1 MPAPRSKINVSD
13 ALEIATSALPHS
25 ESRPGQKEMAHAVEE
40 ALHEGKHLIV
50 QAGTGTGKTIAYLV
64 PAIVAGKRTVVTTA
78 TKALQD
84 QLAHKDL
91 PFLVQHLSEY
101 VNRDITFA
109 VLKGRSN
116 YVCRQRLAE
125 LNGETEKKNRKAD
138 SPTLLE
144 VDEMSQ
150 SVRRE
155 IDLISEWTKTTKS
168 GDMADISWSP
178 SDRAL
183 RAVSVGSDE
192 CPGARRCPV
201 GGTCFSELA
210 RFKASEADI
219 VVVNTHLYGLHV
231 ASGGQLLPEHE
242 VLIVDEAHGLEDIMS
257 DTVGVSIHAGN
268 FNFFAGVVK
277 RIIADPKV
285 ISDIVNIGTM
295 LDEVLSPIHNQR
307 ISAPLP
313 LEVTAVLAEG
323 RRIVARILDILRTIE
338 TKDDDSNQRK
348 LRAQT
353 LATRLADTVD
363 VALKTDDTYVPY
375 VSGTVDH
382 PKLDIAPLDV
392 GPVLDAGVWQKTTA
406 ILTSATVPSKMADRI
421 GLPVSKTQLCN
432 VESPFDYQSNAVLY
446 CSKHLP
452 NPNSPEF
459 TKLMHEELF
468 HLISAAGGR
477 TLALFTSYRAL
488 DAAVDAMRKRL
499 PNTILSQREYQKN
512 QLVKLFSEDE
522 SSCLFATSGFFQG
535 IDIPGRTLSLVTL
548 DRIPFPRPDDPL
560 LSARRDAIGD
570 RAFREIDLPR
580 AATLLAQATGRLIRN
595 ATDRGVVAVFDP
607 RLGNAGYRRD
617 ILGSMPPMRKNY
629 SLIVSGSNYCATGIS
644 R

>member
-1 MPAPRSKINVSD
+1 VPAPRSKINVSD

-40 ALHEGKHLIV
+40 ALNEGKHLIV

-313 LEVTAVLAEG
+313 LEVTAILAEG

-353 LATRLADTVD
+353 LATRLADTID

-375 VSGTVDH
+375 ISGTIDH

-459 TKLMHEELF
+459 TKLMHDELF

-488 DAAVDAMRKRL
+488 DLAVEAMRKRL

-512 QLVKLFSEDE
+512 QLVKLFTEDE

-617 ILGSMPPMRKNY
+617 ILGSMPPMRK
-629 SLIVSGSNYCATGIS
+629 SVDRQEVEEFLRLIT

>member
-1 MPAPRSKINVSD
+1 VPAPRSKINVSD

-25 ESRPGQKEMAHAVEE
+25 ESRPGQKEMAHAVDE

-101 VNRDITFA
+101 VNRSITFA

-125 LNGETEKKNRKAD
+125 LNGESEKKNRKAD

-155 IDLISEWTKTTKS
+155 IDLITEWTKTTKS

-353 LATRLADTVD
+353 LATRLADTID

-488 DAAVDAMRKRL
+488 DLAVEAMRKRL

-617 ILGSMPPMRKNY
+617 ILGSMPPMRK
-629 SLIVSGSNYCATGIS
+629 SVDRQEVEEFLRLIT

>member
-40 ALHEGKHLIV
+40 ALNEGKHLIV

-375 VSGTVDH
+375 ISGTIDH
-382 PKLDIAPLDV
+382 PKFDIAPLDV

-617 ILGSMPPMRKNY
+617 ILGSMPPMRK
-629 SLIVSGSNYCATGIS
+629 SVDRQEVEEFLRLIT

>member
-353 LATRLADTVD
+353 LATRLADTID

-375 VSGTVDH
+375 ISGTVDH

-617 ILGSMPPMRKNY
+617 ILGSMPPMRK
-629 SLIVSGSNYCATGIS
+629 SVDRQEVEEFLRLIT

>member
-1 MPAPRSKINVSD
+1 VPAPRSKINVSD

-40 ALHEGKHLIV
+40 ALNEGKHLIV

-231 ASGGQLLPEHE
+231 ASGGQLLPDHE

-257 DTVGVSIHAGN
+257 DTVGVSVHAGN

-285 ISDIVNIGTM
+285 ISDIVNIGMM
-295 LDEVLSPIHNQR
+295 LDEVLSPNHNQR

-313 LEVTAVLAEG
+313 LEITAVLAEG
-323 RRIVARILDILRTIE
+323 RRIVAQILDILRTIE

-353 LATRLADTVD
+353 LATRLADTID
-363 VALKTDDTYVPY
+363 IALKTDDTYVPY
-375 VSGTVDH
+375 ISGTVDH

-421 GLPVSKTQLCN
+421 GLPVAKTQLCN

-488 DAAVDAMRKRL
+488 DAAVEAMRKRL
-499 PNTILSQREYQKN
+499 PNIILSQREYQKN

-617 ILGSMPPMRKNY
+617 ILGSMPPMRK
-629 SLIVSGSNYCATGIS
+629 SVDRQEVEEFLRLIT

>member
-353 LATRLADTVD
+353 LATRLADTID

-617 ILGSMPPMRKNY
+617 ILGSMPPMRK
-629 SLIVSGSNYCATGIS
+629 SVDRQEVEEFLRLIT

>member
-313 LEVTAVLAEG
+313 LEVTAILAEG

-353 LATRLADTVD
+353 LATRLADTID

-375 VSGTVDH
+375 ISGTVDH

-617 ILGSMPPMRKNY
+617 ILGSMPPMRK
-629 SLIVSGSNYCATGIS
+629 SVDRQEVEEFLRLIT

>member
-338 TKDDDSNQRK
+338 TRDDDSNQRK

-353 LATRLADTVD
+353 LATRLADTID

-375 VSGTVDH
+375 ISGTVDH

-617 ILGSMPPMRKNY
+617 ILGSMPPMRK
-629 SLIVSGSNYCATGIS
+629 SVDRQEVEEFLRLIT

>member
-1 MPAPRSKINVSD
+1 
-13 ALEIATSALPHS
+13 
-25 ESRPGQKEMAHAVEE
+25 
-40 ALHEGKHLIV
+40 KHLIV

-125 LNGETEKKNRKAD
+125 LNGESEKKNRKAD

-144 VDEMSQ
+144 IDEMSQ

-353 LATRLADTVD
+353 LATRLADTID

-375 VSGTVDH
+375 ISGTVDH

-522 SSCLFATSGFFQG
+522 FSCLFATSGFFQG

-617 ILGSMPPMRKNY
+617 ILGSMPPMRK
-629 SLIVSGSNYCATGIS
+629 SVDRQEVEEFLRLIT

>member
-392 GPVLDAGVWQKTTA
+392 GPVLDAVVWQKTTA

-617 ILGSMPPMRKNY
+617 ILGSMPPMRK
-629 SLIVSGSNYCATGIS
+629 SVDRQEVEEFLRLIT

>member
-40 ALHEGKHLIV
+40 ALNEGKHLIV

-210 RFKASEADI
+210 RFKAIEANI
-219 VVVNTHLYGLHV
+219 VVVNTRLYGLHV

-353 LATRLADTVD
+353 LATRLADTID

-375 VSGTVDH
+375 ISGTVDH

-488 DAAVDAMRKRL
+488 DAAVEAMRKRL

-617 ILGSMPPMRKNY
+617 ILGSMPPMRK
-629 SLIVSGSNYCATGIS
+629 SVDRQEVEEFLRLIT

>member
-1 MPAPRSKINVSD
+1 MAHEVAD
-13 ALEIATSALPHS
+13 ALA
-25 ESRPGQKEMAHAVEE
+25 
-40 ALHEGKHLIV
+40 EGKHLIV

-64 PAIVAGKRTVVTTA
+64 PAIVAGKKTVVTTA

-84 QLAHKDL
+84 QLANKDL
-91 PFLVQHLSEY
+91 PFLVKELSSY
-101 VNRDITFA
+101 VNRSVTFA

-116 YVCRQRLAE
+116 YICRQRLAE
-125 LNGETEKKNRKAD
+125 LNGEADKKSRKND

-155 IDLISEWTKTTKS
+155 IELISEWVKTTKS
-168 GDMADISWSP
+168 GDMAEISWSP
-178 SDRAL
+178 SDRAMK
-183 RAVSVGSDE
+183 AVSVGSDE

-201 GGTCFSELA
+201 GGTCFSEIA

-257 DTVGVSIHAGN
+257 DTVGVSLHAGN

-285 ISDIVNIGTM
+285 ISDIVNIGMM
-295 LDEVLSPIHNQR
+295 LDEVLSPTHGQR

-313 LEVTAVLAEG
+313 LEITAVLAEG
-323 RRIVARILDILRTIE
+323 RRIVARMLDVLRAIE

-353 LATRLADTVD
+353 LATRLADTID
-363 VALKTDDTYVPY
+363 IALKTDDTYVPY

-392 GPVLDAGVWQKTTA
+392 GPVLDAGVWQKTIA
-406 ILTSATVPSKMADRI
+406 ILTSATVPNKMAERI
-421 GLPVSKTQLCN
+421 GLPVTRTRMCN
-432 VESPFDYQSNAVLY
+432 VESPFDYQSHAVLY
-446 CSKHLP
+446 CAKHLP
-452 NPNSPEF
+452 NPNSPDF
-459 TKLMHEELF
+459 TKLMHDELF
-468 HLISAAGGR
+468 HLIAAAGGR

-488 DAAVDAMRKRL
+488 DLAVEAMRKRL
-499 PNTILSQREYQKN
+499 PNTILSQREYQKT
-512 QLVKLFSEDE
+512 QLVKLFTKDE

-535 IDIPGRTLSLVTL
+535 IDIPGRTLSLVTI

-617 ILGSMPPMRKNY
+617 ILESMPPMRK
-629 SLIVSGSNYCATGIS
+629 SVERAEVEEFLKTIT

>member
-1 MPAPRSKINVSD
+1 VPAPRSKINVSD

-353 LATRLADTVD
+353 LATRLADTID

-375 VSGTVDH
+375 ISGTVDH

-421 GLPVSKTQLCN
+421 GLPVSKTHLCN

-617 ILGSMPPMRKNY
+617 ILGSMPPMRK
-629 SLIVSGSNYCATGIS
+629 SVDRQEVEEFLRLIT

>member
-1 MPAPRSKINVSD
+1 MAHAVSD
-13 ALEIATSALPHS
+13 ALA
-25 ESRPGQKEMAHAVEE
+25 
-40 ALHEGKHLIV
+40 EGKHLIV

-64 PAIVAGKRTVVTTA
+64 PAIVAGKKTVVTTA

-91 PFLVQHLSEY
+91 PFLVEHLGSY

-125 LNGETEKKNRKAD
+125 INGESEKKNRKND

-155 IDLISEWTKTTKS
+155 IDLISEWVKGSKS

-178 SDRAL
+178 SERAM

-201 GGTCFSELA
+201 GGTCFSEIA

-257 DTVGVSIHAGN
+257 DTVGVSLHAGN

-285 ISDIVNIGTM
+285 ISDIVNIGMM
-295 LDEVLSPIHNQR
+295 LDEVLSGLHNQR

-313 LEVTAVLAEG
+313 LEITAVLAEG
-323 RRIVARILDILRTIE
+323 RRLVARILDILRTID

-353 LATRLADTVD
+353 LATRLADTID

-406 ILTSATVPSKMADRI
+406 ILTSATVPNKMAERI
-421 GLPVSKTQLCN
+421 GLPISRTQTCN

-452 NPNSPEF
+452 NPNSAEF

-468 HLISAAGGR
+468 HLIAAAGGR
-477 TLALFTSYRAL
+477 TLALFTSYKAL
-488 DAAVDAMRKRL
+488 DLAVEAMRKKL
-499 PNTILSQREYQKN
+499 PNTILSQREYQKT
-512 QLVKLFSEDE
+512 QLVKLFTEDE

-617 ILGSMPPMRKNY
+617 ILESMPPMRK
-629 SLIVSGSNYCATGIS
+629 SIDRAEVEEFLRLIT

>member
-1 MPAPRSKINVSD
+1 VPAPRSKINVSD

-40 ALHEGKHLIV
+40 ALNEGKHLIV

-375 VSGTVDH
+375 ISGTVDH
-382 PKLDIAPLDV
+382 QKLDIAPLDV

-617 ILGSMPPMRKNY
+617 ILGSMPPMRK
-629 SLIVSGSNYCATGIS
+629 SVDRQEVEEFLRLIT

>member
-353 LATRLADTVD
+353 LATRLADTID

-375 VSGTVDH
+375 ISGTVDH

-406 ILTSATVPSKMADRI
+406 ILTSATVPSKMAGRI

-617 ILGSMPPMRKNY
+617 ILGSMPPMRK
-629 SLIVSGSNYCATGIS
+629 SVDRQEVEEFLRLIT

>member
-1 MPAPRSKINVSD
+1 VPAPRSKINVSD

-353 LATRLADTVD
+353 LATRLADTID

-375 VSGTVDH
+375 ISGTVDH

-595 ATDRGVVAVFDP
+595 ATDRSVVAVFDP

-617 ILGSMPPMRKNY
+617 ILGSMPPMRK
-629 SLIVSGSNYCATGIS
+629 SVDRQEVEEFLRLIT

>member
-1 MPAPRSKINVSD
+1 VSVSRSKINVTE
-13 ALEIATSALPHS
+13 ALEIATTALPHS
-25 ESRPGQKEMAHAVEE
+25 ESRPGQKEMAHEVAD
-40 ALHEGKHLIV
+40 ALAEGEHLIV

-64 PAIVAGKRTVVTTA
+64 PVIVAGKKTVVTTA

-84 QLAHKDL
+84 QLANKDL
-91 PFLVQHLSEY
+91 PFLVKELSSY
-101 VNRDITFA
+101 VNRPITFA
-109 VLKGRSN
+109 ILKGRSN
-116 YVCRQRLAE
+116 YICRQRLAE
-125 LNGETEKKNRKAD
+125 LNGEAEKKSRKND
-138 SPTLLE
+138 LPTLLE

-155 IDLISEWTKTTKS
+155 IELISEWVKTTTS

-178 SDRAL
+178 SDRAMK
-183 RAVSVGSDE
+183 AVSVGSDE

-201 GGTCFSELA
+201 GGTCFSEIA

-242 VLIVDEAHGLEDIMS
+242 VLIVDEAHGLEDTMS
-257 DTVGVSIHAGN
+257 DTVGVSLHAGN

-277 RIIADPKV
+277 RIIADQKV
-285 ISDIVNIGTM
+285 ISDIVNIGMM
-295 LDEVLSPIHNQR
+295 LDEVLSPTHGQR
-307 ISAPLP
+307 MTAPLP

-323 RRIVARILDILRTIE
+323 RRIVARILDVLRAIE

-353 LATRLADTVD
+353 LASRLADTID

-375 VSGTVDH
+375 VAGTVDH

-406 ILTSATVPSKMADRI
+406 ILTSATVPNKMAERI
-421 GLPVSKTQLCN
+421 GLPVSRTRMCN
-432 VESPFDYQSNAVLY
+432 VESPFDYQSHAVLY
-446 CSKHLP
+446 CAKHLP
-452 NPNSPEF
+452 NPNSPDF
-459 TKLMHEELF
+459 TNLMHDELF
-468 HLISAAGGR
+468 HLIAAAGGR

-488 DAAVDAMRKRL
+488 DLAVEAMRKRL
-499 PNTILSQREYQKN
+499 TNTILSQREYQKT
-512 QLVKLFSEDE
+512 QLVKLFTEDE

-535 IDIPGRTLSLVTL
+535 IDIPGRTLSLVTI

-617 ILGSMPPMRKNY
+617 ILESMPPMRK
-629 SLIVSGSNYCATGIS
+629 SVDRAEIEEFLKTIT

>member
-1 MPAPRSKINVSD
+1 MAHAVSD
-13 ALEIATSALPHS
+13 ALA
-25 ESRPGQKEMAHAVEE
+25 
-40 ALHEGKHLIV
+40 EGKHLIV

-64 PAIVAGKRTVVTTA
+64 PAIVAGKKTVVTTA

-84 QLAHKDL
+84 QLAQKDL
-91 PFLVQHLSEY
+91 PFLVEHLGSY

-125 LNGETEKKNRKAD
+125 INGESEKKNRKND

-155 IDLISEWTKTTKS
+155 IDLISEWVKGSKS

-178 SDRAL
+178 SERAM

-201 GGTCFSELA
+201 GGTCFSEIA

-257 DTVGVSIHAGN
+257 DTVGVSLHAGN

-285 ISDIVNIGTM
+285 ISDIINIGMM
-295 LDEVLSPIHNQR
+295 LDEVLSGLHNQR

-313 LEVTAVLAEG
+313 LEITAVLAEG
-323 RRIVARILDILRTIE
+323 RRLVARILDILRTID

-353 LATRLADTVD
+353 LASRLADTID
-363 VALKTDDTYVPY
+363 VALKTDDTFVPY

-406 ILTSATVPSKMADRI
+406 ILTSATVPNKMAERI
-421 GLPVSKTQLCN
+421 GLPVSRTQTCT

-452 NPNSPEF
+452 NPNSADF

-468 HLISAAGGR
+468 HLIAAAGGR
-477 TLALFTSYRAL
+477 TLALFTSYKAL
-488 DAAVDAMRKRL
+488 DLAVEAMRKKL
-499 PNTILSQREYQKN
+499 PNTILSQREYQKT
-512 QLVKLFSEDE
+512 QLVKLFTEDE

-560 LSARRDAIGD
+560 LSARREAIGD

-617 ILGSMPPMRKNY
+617 ILESMPPMRK
-629 SLIVSGSNYCATGIS
+629 SIDRAEVEEFLRLIT

>member
-1 MPAPRSKINVSD
+1 MAHAVSD
-13 ALEIATSALPHS
+13 ALA
-25 ESRPGQKEMAHAVEE
+25 
-40 ALHEGKHLIV
+40 EGKHLIV

-64 PAIVAGKRTVVTTA
+64 PAIVAGKKTVVTTA

-91 PFLVQHLSEY
+91 PFLVEHLGSY

-125 LNGETEKKNRKAD
+125 INGESEKKNRKND

-155 IDLISEWTKTTKS
+155 IDLISEWVKGSNS

-178 SDRAL
+178 SERAM

-201 GGTCFSELA
+201 GGTCFSEIA

-257 DTVGVSIHAGN
+257 DTVGVSLHAGN

-285 ISDIVNIGTM
+285 ISDIVNIGMM
-295 LDEVLSPIHNQR
+295 LDEVLSGLHNQR

-313 LEVTAVLAEG
+313 LEITAVLAEG
-323 RRIVARILDILRTIE
+323 RRLVARILDILRTID

-353 LATRLADTVD
+353 LATRLADTID

-406 ILTSATVPSKMADRI
+406 ILTSATVPNKMAERI
-421 GLPVSKTQLCN
+421 GLPISRTQTCN

-452 NPNSPEF
+452 NPNSAEF

-468 HLISAAGGR
+468 HLIAAAGGR
-477 TLALFTSYRAL
+477 TLALFTSYKAL
-488 DAAVDAMRKRL
+488 DLAVEAMRKKL
-499 PNTILSQREYQKN
+499 PNTILSQREYQKT
-512 QLVKLFSEDE
+512 QLVKLFTEDE

-617 ILGSMPPMRKNY
+617 ILESMPPMRK
-629 SLIVSGSNYCATGIS
+629 SIDRAEVEEFLRLIT

>member
-40 ALHEGKHLIV
+40 ALNEGKHLIV

-353 LATRLADTVD
+353 LATRLADTID

-375 VSGTVDH
+375 ISGSVDH

-432 VESPFDYQSNAVLY
+432 VDSPFDYQSNAVLY

-617 ILGSMPPMRKNY
+617 ILGSMPPMRK
-629 SLIVSGSNYCATGIS
+629 SVDRQEVEEFLRLIT

>member
-1 MPAPRSKINVSD
+1 MPESRRRLDVAE
-13 ALEIATSALPHS
+13 ALEIATAALPHC
-25 ESRPGQKEMAHAVEE
+25 EVRPGQKEMAHAVEH
-40 ALHEGKHLIV
+40 ALAEGKHLVV

-64 PAIVAGKRTVVTTA
+64 PAMLAGKRTVVTTA

-84 QLAHKDL
+84 QLATKDL
-91 PFLVQHLSEY
+91 PFLIEHLAGY
-101 VNRDITFA
+101 INRDITFA

-125 LNGETEKKNRKAD
+125 LNGDSENKRRQD
-138 SPTLLE
+138 SPTMLE
-144 VDEMSQ
+144 MDELSA
-150 SVRRE
+150 SVRGE
-155 IDLISEWTKTTKS
+155 IDLISEWTKTTKT
-168 GDMADISWSP
+168 GDMAEITWSP
-178 SDRAL
+178 SDRSM

-201 GGTCFSELA
+201 GGTCFSEIA

-242 VLIVDEAHGLEDIMS
+242 VLIVDEAHGLEDTMS
-257 DTVGVSIHAGN
+257 DTVGISLHAGN

-277 RIIADPKV
+277 KIIADPK
-285 ISDIVNIGTM
+285 IMTDIINIGSM
-295 LDEVLSPIHNQR
+295 LDSALAPTHGERV
-307 ISAPLP
+307 SAPLP
-313 LEVTAVLAEG
+313 LEITAVLAEG
-323 RRIVARILDILRTIE
+323 RRIVARVLDVLRAID

-353 LATRLADTVD
+353 LASRLAETIDT
-363 VALKTDDTYVPY
+363 ALKTDDTFVPF
-375 VSGTVDH
+375 VSGTKDH

-392 GPVLDAGVWQKTTA
+392 GPVLNAGIWQKTTTV
-406 ILTSATVPSKMADRI
+406 LTSATVPNKMAERL
-421 GLPVSKTQLCN
+421 GLIPEKTTMCN
-432 VESPFDYQSNAVLY
+432 VESPFDYQSQAILY
-446 CSKHLP
+446 CAKHLP
-452 NPNSPEF
+452 GPNDARF
-459 TKLMHEELF
+459 TEQMHEELF

-488 DAAVDAMRKRL
+488 DSAVEAMRKRL
-499 PNTILSQREYQKN
+499 SHTILSQREYQKN
-512 QLVKLFSEDE
+512 QLVKIFVEDE

-535 IDIPGRTLSLVTL
+535 IDIPGRTLSLVTI

-560 LSARRDAIGD
+560 LSARREAIGD
-570 RAFREIDLPR
+570 RAFRDIDLPR

-595 ATDRGVVAVFDP
+595 STDRGVVAVFDP
-607 RLGNAGYRRD
+607 RLGTAGYRRD
-617 ILGSMPPMRKNY
+617 ILAAMPPMRR
-629 SLIVSGSNYCATGIS
+629 STQRQEVEDFLRLIT

>member
-1 MPAPRSKINVSD
+1 VPAPRSKINVSD

-353 LATRLADTVD
+353 LATRLADTID

-375 VSGTVDH
+375 ISGTVDH

-432 VESPFDYQSNAVLY
+432 VDSPFDYQSNAVLY

-617 ILGSMPPMRKNY
+617 ILGSMPPMRK
-629 SLIVSGSNYCATGIS
+629 SVDRQEVEEFLRLIT

>member
-1 MPAPRSKINVSD
+1 MAHEVSD
-13 ALEIATSALPHS
+13 ALA
-25 ESRPGQKEMAHAVEE
+25 
-40 ALHEGKHLIV
+40 EGKHLIV

-64 PAIVAGKRTVVTTA
+64 PAIVAGKKTVVTTA

-84 QLAHKDL
+84 QLANKDL
-91 PFLVQHLSEY
+91 PFLVQELSSY
-101 VNRDITFA
+101 VNRDVTFA
-109 VLKGRSN
+109 ILKGRSN
-116 YVCRQRLAE
+116 YICRQRLAE
-125 LNGETEKKNRKAD
+125 INGEADKKNRKND

-144 VDEMSQ
+144 IDEMSQ

-155 IDLISEWTKTTKS
+155 IDLITEWSKSTKS
-168 GDMADISWSP
+168 GDMADMTWSP
-178 SDRAL
+178 SDRAMK
-183 RAVSVGSDE
+183 AVSVGSDE

-257 DTVGVSIHAGN
+257 DTVGVSLHAGN

-285 ISDIVNIGTM
+285 ISDIINIGMM
-295 LDEVLSPIHNQR
+295 LDEALTPTHGQR

-313 LEVTAVLAEG
+313 LEITAVLAEG
-323 RRIVARILDILRTIE
+323 RRIVARILDILRAID

-353 LATRLADTVD
+353 LATRLADTID
-363 VALKTDDTYVPY
+363 IALKTDDTYVPY
-375 VSGTVDH
+375 VSGTADH

-406 ILTSATVPSKMADRI
+406 ILTSATVPNKMAERI
-421 GLPVSKTQLCN
+421 GLPVARTRTCN
-432 VESPFDYQSNAVLY
+432 VESPFDYQANAILY
-446 CSKHLP
+446 CAKHLP
-452 NPNSPEF
+452 NPNSPDF
-459 TKLMHEELF
+459 TKLMHEELY
-468 HLISAAGGR
+468 HLIAAAGGR

-488 DAAVDAMRKRL
+488 DLAVDAMRKRL

-512 QLVKLFSEDE
+512 QLVKLFTDDE

-535 IDIPGRTLSLVTL
+535 IDIPGRTLSLVTI

-595 ATDRGVVAVFDP
+595 ATDQGVVAVFDP

-617 ILGSMPPMRKNY
+617 ILESMPPMRK
-629 SLIVSGSNYCATGIS
+629 SIDRSEVEGFLKTIT

>member
-1 MPAPRSKINVSD
+1 MTE
-13 ALEIATSALPHS
+13 ALEIATSALPLS
-25 ESRPGQKEMAHAVEE
+25 ESRPGQKEMAHEVAD
-40 ALHEGKHLIV
+40 ALAEGKHLIV

-64 PAIVAGKRTVVTTA
+64 PAIVAGKKTVVTTA

-84 QLAHKDL
+84 QLANKDL
-91 PFLVQHLSEY
+91 PFLVKELSSY
-101 VNRDITFA
+101 VNRSVTFA

-116 YVCRQRLAE
+116 YICRQRLAE
-125 LNGETEKKNRKAD
+125 LNGEADKKSRKND

-155 IDLISEWTKTTKS
+155 IELISEWVKTTKS
-168 GDMADISWSP
+168 GDMAEISWSP
-178 SDRAL
+178 SDRAMK
-183 RAVSVGSDE
+183 AVSVGSDE

-201 GGTCFSELA
+201 GGTCFSEIA

-257 DTVGVSIHAGN
+257 DTVGVSLHAGN

-285 ISDIVNIGTM
+285 ISDIINTGMM
-295 LDEVLSPIHNQR
+295 LDEVLSPTHGQR

-313 LEVTAVLAEG
+313 LEITAVLAEG
-323 RRIVARILDILRTIE
+323 RRIVARMLDVLRAIE

-353 LATRLADTVD
+353 LATRLADTID
-363 VALKTDDTYVPY
+363 IALKTDDTYVPY

-392 GPVLDAGVWQKTTA
+392 GPVLDAGVWQKTIA
-406 ILTSATVPSKMADRI
+406 ILTSATVPNKMAERI
-421 GLPVSKTQLCN
+421 GLPVTRTRMCN
-432 VESPFDYQSNAVLY
+432 VESPFDYQSHAVLY
-446 CSKHLP
+446 CAKHLP
-452 NPNSPEF
+452 NPNSPDF
-459 TKLMHEELF
+459 TKLMHDELF
-468 HLISAAGGR
+468 HLIAAAGGR

-488 DAAVDAMRKRL
+488 DLAVEAMRKRL
-499 PNTILSQREYQKN
+499 PNTILSQREYQKT
-512 QLVKLFSEDE
+512 QLVKLFTKDE

-535 IDIPGRTLSLVTL
+535 IDIPGRTLSLVTI

-617 ILGSMPPMRKNY
+617 ILESMPPMRK
-629 SLIVSGSNYCATGIS
+629 SVERAEVEEFLKTIT

>member
-1 MPAPRSKINVSD
+1 MTE
-13 ALEIATSALPHS
+13 ALEIATTALPHS
-25 ESRPGQKEMAHAVEE
+25 ESRPGQKEMAHEVAD
-40 ALHEGKHLIV
+40 ALAEGEHLIV

-64 PAIVAGKRTVVTTA
+64 PVIVAGKKTVVTTA

-84 QLAHKDL
+84 QLANKDL
-91 PFLVQHLSEY
+91 PFLVKELSSY
-101 VNRDITFA
+101 VNRPITFA
-109 VLKGRSN
+109 ILKGRSN
-116 YVCRQRLAE
+116 YICRQRLAE
-125 LNGETEKKNRKAD
+125 LNGEAEKKSRKND
-138 SPTLLE
+138 LPTLLE

-155 IDLISEWTKTTKS
+155 IELISEWVKTTTS

-178 SDRAL
+178 SDRAMK
-183 RAVSVGSDE
+183 AVSVGSDE

-201 GGTCFSELA
+201 GGTCFSEIA

-242 VLIVDEAHGLEDIMS
+242 VLIVDEAHGLEDTMS
-257 DTVGVSIHAGN
+257 DTVGVSLHAGN

-277 RIIADPKV
+277 RIIADQKV
-285 ISDIVNIGTM
+285 ISDIVNIGMM
-295 LDEVLSPIHNQR
+295 LDEVLSPTHGQR
-307 ISAPLP
+307 MTAPLP

-323 RRIVARILDILRTIE
+323 RRIVARILDVLRAIE

-353 LATRLADTVD
+353 LASRLADTID

-375 VSGTVDH
+375 VAGTVDH

-406 ILTSATVPSKMADRI
+406 ILTSATVPNKMAERI
-421 GLPVSKTQLCN
+421 GLPVSRTRMCN
-432 VESPFDYQSNAVLY
+432 VESPFDYQSHAVLY
-446 CSKHLP
+446 CAKHLP
-452 NPNSPEF
+452 NPNSPDF
-459 TKLMHEELF
+459 TNLMHDELF
-468 HLISAAGGR
+468 HLIAAAGGR

-488 DAAVDAMRKRL
+488 DLAVEAMRKRL
-499 PNTILSQREYQKN
+499 TNTILSQREYQKT
-512 QLVKLFSEDE
+512 QLVKLFTEDE

-535 IDIPGRTLSLVTL
+535 IDIPGRTLSLVTI

-617 ILGSMPPMRKNY
+617 ILESMPPMRK
-629 SLIVSGSNYCATGIS
+629 SVDRAEIEEFLKTIT

>member
-1 MPAPRSKINVSD
+1 MAHAVSD
-13 ALEIATSALPHS
+13 ALA
-25 ESRPGQKEMAHAVEE
+25 
-40 ALHEGKHLIV
+40 EGKHLIV

-64 PAIVAGKRTVVTTA
+64 PAIVAGKKTVVTTA

-91 PFLVQHLSEY
+91 PFLVEHLGSY

-125 LNGETEKKNRKAD
+125 INGESEKKNRKND

-155 IDLISEWTKTTKS
+155 IDLISEWVKGSKS

-178 SDRAL
+178 SERAM

-201 GGTCFSELA
+201 GGTCFSEIA

-257 DTVGVSIHAGN
+257 DTVGVSLHAGN

-285 ISDIVNIGTM
+285 ISDIVNIGMM
-295 LDEVLSPIHNQR
+295 LDEVLSGLHNQR

-313 LEVTAVLAEG
+313 LEITAVLAEG
-323 RRIVARILDILRTIE
+323 RRLVARILDILRTID

-353 LATRLADTVD
+353 LATRLADTID

-406 ILTSATVPSKMADRI
+406 ILTSATVPNKMAERI
-421 GLPVSKTQLCN
+421 GLPVSRTQTCN

-452 NPNSPEF
+452 NPNSAEF

-468 HLISAAGGR
+468 HLIAAAGGR
-477 TLALFTSYRAL
+477 TLALFTSYKAL
-488 DAAVDAMRKRL
+488 DLAVEAMRKKL
-499 PNTILSQREYQKN
+499 PNTILSQREYQKT
-512 QLVKLFSEDE
+512 QLVKLFTEDE

-617 ILGSMPPMRKNY
+617 ILESMPPMRK
-629 SLIVSGSNYCATGIS
+629 SIDRAEVEEFLRLIT

>member
-1 MPAPRSKINVSD
+1 MTE
-13 ALEIATSALPHS
+13 ALEIATSALPLS
-25 ESRPGQKEMAHAVEE
+25 ESRPGQKEMAHEVAD
-40 ALHEGKHLIV
+40 ALAEGKHLIV

-64 PAIVAGKRTVVTTA
+64 PAIVAGKKTVVTTA

-84 QLAHKDL
+84 QLANKDL
-91 PFLVQHLSEY
+91 PFLVKELSSY
-101 VNRDITFA
+101 VNRSVTFA

-116 YVCRQRLAE
+116 YICRQRLAE
-125 LNGETEKKNRKAD
+125 LNGEADKKSRKND

-155 IDLISEWTKTTKS
+155 IELISEWVKTTKS
-168 GDMADISWSP
+168 GDMAEISWSP
-178 SDRAL
+178 SDRAMK
-183 RAVSVGSDE
+183 AVSVGSDE

-201 GGTCFSELA
+201 GGTCFSEIA

-257 DTVGVSIHAGN
+257 DTVGVSLHAGN

-285 ISDIVNIGTM
+285 ISDIVNIGMM
-295 LDEVLSPIHNQR
+295 LDEVLSPTHGQR

-313 LEVTAVLAEG
+313 LEITAVLAEG
-323 RRIVARILDILRTIE
+323 RRIVARMLDVLRAIE

-353 LATRLADTVD
+353 LATRLADTID
-363 VALKTDDTYVPY
+363 IALKTDDTYVPY

-392 GPVLDAGVWQKTTA
+392 GPVLDAGVWQKTIA
-406 ILTSATVPSKMADRI
+406 ILTSATVPNKMAERI
-421 GLPVSKTQLCN
+421 GLPVTRTRMCN
-432 VESPFDYQSNAVLY
+432 VESPFDYQSHAVLY
-446 CSKHLP
+446 CAKHLP
-452 NPNSPEF
+452 NPNSPDF
-459 TKLMHEELF
+459 TKLMHDELF
-468 HLISAAGGR
+468 HLIAAAGGR

-488 DAAVDAMRKRL
+488 DLAVEAMRKRL
-499 PNTILSQREYQKN
+499 PNTILSQREYQKT
-512 QLVKLFSEDE
+512 QLVKLFTKDE

-535 IDIPGRTLSLVTL
+535 IDIPGRTLSLVTI

-617 ILGSMPPMRKNY
+617 ILESMPPMRK
-629 SLIVSGSNYCATGIS
+629 SVERAEVEEFLKTIT

>member
-1 MPAPRSKINVSD
+1 VPAPRSKINVSD

-40 ALHEGKHLIV
+40 ALNEGKHLIV

-375 VSGTVDH
+375 ISGTIDH

-488 DAAVDAMRKRL
+488 DAAVEAMRKRL

-617 ILGSMPPMRKNY
+617 ILGSMPPMRK
-629 SLIVSGSNYCATGIS
+629 SVDRQEVEEFLRLIT

>member
-25 ESRPGQKEMAHAVEE
+25 ESRPGQKEMAHAVDE

-101 VNRDITFA
+101 VNRSITFA

-125 LNGETEKKNRKAD
+125 LNGESEKKNRKAD

-155 IDLISEWTKTTKS
+155 IDLITEWTKTTKS

-353 LATRLADTVD
+353 LATRLADTID

-375 VSGTVDH
+375 ISGTVDH

-617 ILGSMPPMRKNY
+617 ILGSMPPMRK
-629 SLIVSGSNYCATGIS
+629 SVDRQEVEEFLRLIT

>member
-25 ESRPGQKEMAHAVEE
+25 ESRPGQKEMAHAVDE

-101 VNRDITFA
+101 VNRNITFA

-125 LNGETEKKNRKAD
+125 LNGESEKKNRKAD

-155 IDLISEWTKTTKS
+155 IDLITEWTKTTKS

-178 SDRAL
+178 SDRAMK
-183 RAVSVGSDE
+183 AVSVGSDE

-257 DTVGVSIHAGN
+257 DTVGVSIHAAN

-375 VSGTVDH
+375 ISGTVDH

-595 ATDRGVVAVFDP
+595 ASDRGVVAVFDP

-617 ILGSMPPMRKNY
+617 ILGSMPPMRK
-629 SLIVSGSNYCATGIS
+629 SVDRQEVEEFLRLIT

>member
-1 MPAPRSKINVSD
+1 MAHAVSD
-13 ALEIATSALPHS
+13 ALA
-25 ESRPGQKEMAHAVEE
+25 
-40 ALHEGKHLIV
+40 EGKHLIV

-64 PAIVAGKRTVVTTA
+64 PAIVAGKKTVVTTA

-84 QLAHKDL
+84 QLAQKDL
-91 PFLVQHLSEY
+91 PFLVEHLGSY

-125 LNGETEKKNRKAD
+125 INGESEKKNRKND
-138 SPTLLE
+138 SQTLLE

-155 IDLISEWTKTTKS
+155 IDLISEWVKGSKS

-178 SDRAL
+178 SERAM

-201 GGTCFSELA
+201 GGTCFSEIA

-257 DTVGVSIHAGN
+257 DTVGISLHAGN

-285 ISDIVNIGTM
+285 ISDIINIGMM
-295 LDEVLSPIHNQR
+295 LDEVLSGLHNQR

-313 LEVTAVLAEG
+313 LEITAVLAEG
-323 RRIVARILDILRTIE
+323 RRLVARILDILRTID

-353 LATRLADTVD
+353 LASRLADTID
-363 VALKTDDTYVPY
+363 VALKTDDTFVPY

-406 ILTSATVPSKMADRI
+406 ILTSATVPNKMAERI
-421 GLPVSKTQLCN
+421 GLPVSRTQTCT

-452 NPNSPEF
+452 NPNSADF

-468 HLISAAGGR
+468 HLIAAAGGR
-477 TLALFTSYRAL
+477 TLALFTSYKAL
-488 DAAVDAMRKRL
+488 DLAVEAMRKKL
-499 PNTILSQREYQKN
+499 PNTILSQREYQKT
-512 QLVKLFSEDE
+512 QLVKLFTEDE

-560 LSARRDAIGD
+560 LSARREAIGD

-617 ILGSMPPMRKNY
+617 ILESMPPMRK
-629 SLIVSGSNYCATGIS
+629 SIDRAEVEEFLRLIT

>member
-353 LATRLADTVD
+353 LATRLADTID
-363 VALKTDDTYVPY
+363 VTLKTDDTYVPY
-375 VSGTVDH
+375 ISGTVDH

-421 GLPVSKTQLCN
+421 GLPESKTQLCN

-617 ILGSMPPMRKNY
+617 ILGSMPPMRK
-629 SLIVSGSNYCATGIS
+629 SVDRQEVEEFLRLIT